1 MSEALT
7 HASFVDSRRR
17 HILLV
22 GLFDAM
28 DWAGI
33 RPVAA
38 AQVNALWYLTNALA
52 PAWHLAPFDAAVLKT
67 ERQPYFPMLQRDVDA
82 LVGMG
87 MLQVTD
93 LEMDAQRSRMQGRF
107 ALNRTFADPVL
118 AIMRTVPE
126 EADLLEFL
134 AEVVQALNRLTD
146 AEQRTGLVE
155 DATYAD
161 PHVGVGNVVDLGEW
175 LEYGGHTRTADILK
189 RIETL
194 AGEDLDPA
202 QCMDIYLDHLGR
214 RLRHV

>member
-1 MSEALT
+1 MSESLT

-17 HILLV
+17 HIVLV
-22 GLFDAM
+22 GLLDAL

-33 RPVAA
+33 RPVAP
-38 AQVNALWYLTNALA
+38 AQLNALWYLANTLA
-52 PAWHLAPFDAAVLKT
+52 PAWRLAPFDAAVLKT
-67 ERQPYFPMLQRDVDA
+67 ERQPYFPMLQHDVDA
-82 LVGMG
+82 MVGMG
-87 MLQVTD
+87 MLQVVD

-107 ALNRTFADPVL
+107 ALNRGFADPVL

-146 AEQRTGLVE
+146 TEQRTGLVA

-161 PHVGVGNVVDLGEW
+161 PNLEVGNVVDLGEW
-175 LEYGGHTRTADILK
+175 LEHGGHTRTAEVLE
-189 RIETL
+189 RIEAL
-194 AGEDLDPA
+194 AGEDLEPA

-214 RLRHV
+214 RLRHA